1 MKYSGSI
8 GLALALC
15 AFSAP
20 AAAADGGATAWWVWA
35 IALFVVCFAIGVVA
49 VLAGVGGGVLFVP
62 IVGGLFPFHLDFV
75 RGAGLLVALTGALSA
90 GPGLLRNGL
99 ASLRLA
105 GPLALV
111 GSITSIAGALL
122 GFALPTTVL
131 QTTLGVLIL
140 AIVVLMAAARGADHP
155 HVAASDA
162 LAVALGLHGTFRD
175 ASSGSEVG
183 WKAHR
188 TAAGLAAFAVI
199 GLVGGMF
206 GLGAGWANVP
216 ALNLLMGAPIK
227 LAVGT
232 SGLAISIIN
241 SAAAWIYI
249 ERGAVLPVVVAPSIL
264 GIMLGARLGVL
275 LLLKASPAVVRRTV
289 IVLLALA
296 GLRSLL
302 VGLGIGASS

>member
-1 MKYSGSI
+1 LKHLGSI
-8 GLALALC
+8 ALTLALA
-15 AFSAP
+15 AFSSP

-35 IALFVVCFAIGVVA
+35 IALFVVCFAIGIVA

-90 GPGLLRNGL
+90 GPGLLRSGL

-105 GPLALV
+105 GPLALA
-111 GSITSIAGALL
+111 GSVTSIAGALL
-122 GFALPTTVL
+122 GFALPTAVL
-131 QTTLGVLIL
+131 QTALGVLIL
-140 AIVVLMAAARGADHP
+140 AIVVLMAVARGADHP
-155 HVAASDA
+155 HVPAPDA
-162 LAVALGLHGTFRD
+162 LAAALGLHGVYHD
-175 ASSGSEVG
+175 ASADREVH

-188 TAAGLAAFAVI
+188 TPAGLAAFGVI

-249 ERGAVLPVVVAPSIL
+249 ERGAALPAIVAPSIL

-275 LLLKASPAVVRRTV
+275 LLHKASPSAVRRTV
-289 IVLLALA
+289 IVLLAVA

-302 VGLGIGASS
+302 VGLGVGAAP

>member
-1 MKYSGSI
+1 MKHPGSI

-20 AAAADGGATAWWVWA
+20 AAAADGGAIAWWAWA
-35 IALFVVCFAIGVVA
+35 IALFLVCFAIGVVA

-90 GPGLLRNGL
+90 GPGLLRSGL

-111 GSITSIAGALL
+111 GSVTSIAGALL
-122 GFALPTTVL
+122 GFALPTAIL
-131 QTTLGVLIL
+131 QVALGVLIL
-140 AIVVLMAAARGADHP
+140 AIVALMVAARGADHP
-155 HVAASDA
+155 HVAAPDA
-162 LAVALGLHGTFRD
+162 LSVALGLHGAYSD
-175 ASSGSEVG
+175 ASRAGEVR
-183 WKAHR
+183 WKTHR
-188 TAAGLAAFAVI
+188 TGAGLAAFGVI
-199 GLVGGMF
+199 GFVGGMF

-241 SAAAWIYI
+241 STAAWVYI
-249 ERGAVLPVVVAPSIL
+249 ERGAALPVVVAPSIL
-264 GIMLGARLGVL
+264 GIMLGARLGAV
-275 LLLKASPAVVRRTV
+275 LLLKASPAAVRRTV

-296 GLRSLL
+296 GVRALL
-302 VGLGIGASS
+302 VGLGVGATS